1 MVNIRAKR
9 RKPGLLPQHL
19 SATRAAASITGAKLQ
34 GDQLGSGEITFAP
47 SHLPR
52 PGSYLFDVAE
62 IAGRGSAGSAILIL
76 QTILLP
82 LALMQGR
89 SELVVRGGTH
99 LEWAPAYDDFANV
112 YLPAL
117 RLMGF
122 ELSTELTGWGW
133 YPAGGGEVRCI
144 VRGAADHASIRKGWP
159 KPISALAR
167 GPLKRITGRA
177 VAANLP
183 SNIAERM
190 SDRARG
196 ALGDLGVPT
205 EIEALNM
212 RAVCPGAGIFLLAD
226 YEGMP
231 ASFSAYGRRGKPSEA
246 VAEEAV
252 ASLRQHHASGAAL
265 ELHLA
270 DQMLVPLAIASGS
283 SHFTLARPTA
293 HLTTNAW
300 TIEQFGIAKVTIEQ
314 GGALTHVRVEPSDAH
329 LRTH

>member
-62 IAGRGSAGSAILIL
+62 IAGRGSAGSATLIL

-117 RLMGF
+117 RLLGF
-122 ELSTELTGWGW
+122 EFEHRINGLGLVSGGWRRGT
-133 YPAGGGEVRCI
+133 VHRSRRCRSCI
-144 VRGAADHASIRKGWP
+144 HSQRLAEADQCACSRPSQTNYG
-159 KPISALAR
+159 
-167 GPLKRITGRA
+167 TGR
-177 VAANLP
+177 
-183 SNIAERM
+183 R
-190 SDRARG
+190 
-196 ALGDLGVPT
+196 
-205 EIEALNM
+205 
-212 RAVCPGAGIFLLAD
+212 C
-226 YEGMP
+226 
-231 ASFSAYGRRGKPSEA
+231 
-246 VAEEAV
+246 
-252 ASLRQHHASGAAL
+252 Q
-265 ELHLA
+265 
-270 DQMLVPLAIASGS
+270 S
-283 SHFTLARPTA
+283 S
-293 HLTTNAW
+293 
-300 TIEQFGIAKVTIEQ
+300 Q
-314 GGALTHVRVEPSDAH
+314 
-329 LRTH
+329 